1 MSSMSIDS
9 QHKRNVARVCPLVFL
24 HTHYGSY
31 FLIFP
36 NFFGWRVNR
45 VAHLASGGIVV
56 VVLPDDFRHRGHRD
70 VISVVG
76 SDDVDVMQPRTF
88 AARRLVLPFSR
99 IASQFCQVNDAT
111 SWRFLYTYRHASSH
125 DVVTVSLRWT
135 RASDF
140 RK

>member
-1 MSSMSIDS
+1 MSSISIDS

-24 HTHYGSY
+24 HIHYGTISGTCHSRSIVLSY
-31 FLIFP
+31 ISQ
-36 NFFGWRVNR
+36 FFGWRVNR
-45 VAHLASGGIVV
+45 VEHLASGGNGGIVV

-70 VISVVG
+70 TDVV
-76 SDDVDVMQPRTF
+76 
-88 AARRLVLPFSR
+88 VLPFSR
-99 IASQFCQVNDAT
+99 IASHFCQINDAT
-111 SWRFLYTYRHASSH
+111 LWRLLYTYRHASSH